1 MMKWIAT
8 SAASLVW
15 GTLVFSLGLT
25 LAFPGDFI
33 TKHMALMVQ
42 EGTNKK
48 MLLHVDDA
56 SYSVLSGINL
66 RNVSL
71 FESKPG
77 RRSPG
82 EKSLPPRDNTLL
94 TTLDRVYL
102 SPSYLPLLRG
112 MLEADIGL
120 DLTGGRLTAS
130 IGASPS
136 AFQIGS
142 DTEDFDLSHHP
153 IPLGDDTINVSGL
166 LNIDGDLTLNRDDIK
181 ASEGDFGFTITD
193 FGLTGGSIGGF
204 TLMETQFS
212 EAELKFDVEDGK
224 AKVSKGSFIGD
235 MLEATVDGHITL
247 RKDPLKSRLSLK
259 IQVRFDDTIDKLAKI
274 ALKDARD
281 KDGVYHFRG
290 RGTLTNPRWSTDR
303 QTKRTSTTRRTAGND
318 DGDSSNLPST
328 RSSRSTGLSDADR
341 EERRAKRKER
351 LKERRERMKKRRE
364 ERRAR
369 QREREEREEQD
380 DYGRIDEQQFDEREI
395 PPDPDLDDPVFEE
408 EVEPE
413 YNDFE
418 DPNDP
423 NTNMEDLGYIDE

>member
-15 GTLVFSLGLT
+15 GTIVFSIGLT

-33 TKHMALMVQ
+33 AKHMALMVQ

-56 SYSVLSGINL
+56 SYSIFSGINL
-66 RNVSL
+66 RQVSL

-82 EKSLPPRDNTLL
+82 EKSIPARDNTLL

-102 SPSYLPLLRG
+102 SPNYLPLLKG
-112 MLEADIGL
+112 MLEADIGI
-120 DLTGGRLTAS
+120 DLTGGRLQAS

-136 AFQIGS
+136 VFRIGS
-142 DTEDFDLSHHP
+142 DTENFDLSHHP
-153 IPLGDDTINVSGL
+153 IPLGDDSIGVKGL
-166 LNIDGDLTLNRDDIK
+166 LSIDGDLTLNRDDIK
-181 ASEGDFGFTITD
+181 ESEGDFGFTIDD
-193 FGLTGGSIGGF
+193 FGLIGGSIGGF

-224 AKVSKGSFIGD
+224 AKVTKGSFVGD

-274 ALKDARD
+274 ALKDSRD

-290 RGTLTNPRWSTDR
+290 RGTLTNPRWTTDR
-303 QTKRTSTTRRTAGND
+303 QTKRPSNRRTAGNED
-318 DGDSSNLPST
+318 DDSSTRPVK
-328 RSSRSTGLSDADR
+328 RSSRSAGLSDADR

-369 QREREEREEQD
+369 QREREEQE
-380 DYGRIDEQQFDEREI
+380 DYGRVDDQQFDDQNI
-395 PPDPDLDDPVFEE
+395 PPDAELDDPVFEE

-413 YNDFE
+413 YNEFD
-418 DPNDP
+418 DVNDP
-423 NTNMEDLGYIDE
+423 NGNMEDLGYIDE